1 MHENL
6 FAIIIYSLIYIFPA
20 YVANG
25 APVIFG
31 GGKPLDFGRKFMGKR
46 ILGSS
51 KTIKGAVA
59 GIMAGTIIG
68 IVEYNLFPYMLCIS
82 VALAFGAIFGDA
94 LGSFIK
100 RRIDLKPG
108 ATLPIFDQYGFLAFA
123 LLFALPLGHLPNLYG
138 LLFIVILTGPLH
150 LFTNICA
157 NRLKLKSVPW

>member
-46 ILGSS
+46 VLGDS

-68 IVEYNLFPYMLCIS
+68 IVEYNFFPHMLCIS
-82 VALAFGAIFGDA
+82 VALALGAISGDA

-108 ATLPIFDQYGFLAFA
+108 AILPIFDQYGFLAFA

-150 LFTNICA
+150 LLTNICA